1 MQTEDRKHTARN
13 RKGENHRIHHHGD
26 NDDEKGGGD
35 SGDDGLIMRV
45 LVVREVSCTS

>member
-1 MQTEDRKHTARN
+1 MQTEDRKHTARD
-13 RKGENHRIHHHGD
+13 RKGENHHHHHHGD
-26 NDDEKGGGD
+26 NEDEEDGGD